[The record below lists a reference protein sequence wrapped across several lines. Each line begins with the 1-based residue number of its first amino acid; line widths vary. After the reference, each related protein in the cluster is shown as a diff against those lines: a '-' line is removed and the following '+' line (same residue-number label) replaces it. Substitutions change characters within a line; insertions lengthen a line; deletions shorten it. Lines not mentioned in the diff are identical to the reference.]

1 MQHVSLL
8 SKKKNKNKNA
18 VAWTRPHVPCLCIV
32 PVHSQQVSS
41 FSVLKETL
49 RKRSKQLKHFR
60 FLFSSQSV
68 LTQTKHLVYRERLL
82 KKEALKTC
90 TILIAIPHSAAF
102 FFFFFEV
109 VSCKTASLISAHSC
123 MWQVYFCAVTGL
135 QLKPDTK
142 DDSFSDGTPIQSK
155 GRLNRNVSVPSQ
167 RITVNVCWCQQVSVE
182 QNQIL

>member
-18 VAWTRPHVPCLCIV
+18 VAWTRPHVPWLCIV

-102 FFFFFEV
+102 FFFFFLQWCLV
-109 VSCKTASLISAHSC
+109 KLPAWFQPILACDRFIFVQWRVSSLNLTPK
-123 MWQVYFCAVTGL
+123 MTRFQMGL
-135 QLKPDTK
+135 QSSPKEDWTGMSLYLLK
-142 DDSFSDGTPIQSK
+142 G
-155 GRLNRNVSVPSQ
+155 
-167 RITVNVCWCQQVSVE
+167 
-182 QNQIL
+182 